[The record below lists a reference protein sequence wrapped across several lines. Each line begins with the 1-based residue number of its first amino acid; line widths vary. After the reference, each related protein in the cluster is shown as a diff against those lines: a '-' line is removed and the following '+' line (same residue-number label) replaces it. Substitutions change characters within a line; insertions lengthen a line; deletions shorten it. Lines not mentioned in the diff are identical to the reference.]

1 MALNL
6 QRRMYGTLTDGNVQ
20 ADAGQIRAFA
30 THFTALTASKL
41 AGGLI
46 DPKLVLSSVLVALGA
61 PGGLIGALVPVREAG
76 ALLPQL
82 ALAAWI
88 DRSRQRKWFWAAG
101 TAGQGIAALGMAAA
115 ALTLEGAAAGWA
127 ILGCLALLAVCRSAG
142 SASYKDV
149 LARTL
154 DKGTRGTVSG
164 LAGTIGAVG
173 VLIFAL
179 LLSFGI
185 IPGTPAAIAIVIALA
200 GALLIVAGLIFTL
213 LKEPDADVCDAAQGL
228 GGVRAVFA
236 PLRKDAQLQ
245 RYILTRTL
253 LISTA
258 LAPPFIVILSA
269 DDGDSVN
276 LGHLGVLVLAS
287 SAAAIV
293 SSYVWGRLS
302 DRSSRR
308 TLMFAGLAAAGV
320 LALAA
325 LIGTLTGGLGGP
337 YGAAGFVF
345 AAKIAY
351 EGARAGRKTHLADM
365 DAHDQRAVYTALSN
379 SILGVMLLLG
389 GGFGLLADLV
399 GPALVLGVFAS
410 MAAGG
415 ALVAAGLDEVQAD
428 AEVSES

>member
-1 MALNL
+1 VAQEL
-6 QRRMYGTLTDGNVQ
+6 QKRLYGALTDGDEQ
-20 ADAGQIRAFA
+20 AGSGQIRAFA

-41 AGGLI
+41 AGGLV
-46 DPKLVLSSVLVALGA
+46 DPKLVLSSLLVALGA
-61 PGGLIGALVPVREAG
+61 PGALVGALVPVREAG

-88 DRSRQRKWFWAAG
+88 ERSKQRKWFWAVG
-101 TAGQGIAALGMAAA
+101 SMGQGAAVLGMAAA
-115 ALTLEGAAAGWA
+115 ALTLEGAAAGWV
-127 ILGCLALLAVCRSAG
+127 ILACLAVLAICRSAG
-142 SASYKDV
+142 SASHKDI

-173 VLIFAL
+173 VLVFAL
-179 LLSFGI
+179 LLSFGV
-185 IPGTPAAIAIVIALA
+185 IPGTPSAIAAVIALA
-200 GALLIVAGLIFTL
+200 GVLLILAGLVFTRL
-213 LKEPDADVCDAAQGL
+213 DEPEADIEDMEQGL

-236 PLRKDAQLQ
+236 PLREDAQLR

-258 LAPPFIVILSA
+258 LAPPFVVMLSA
-269 DDGDSVN
+269 SQGESVS
-276 LGHLGVLVLAS
+276 LGQLGLLVLAS

-293 SSYVWGRLS
+293 SSYIWGRLS

-308 TLMFAGLAAAGV
+308 TLIFAGLSAAAV

-325 LIGTLTGGLGGP
+325 IIGTLTGGLGGSF
-337 YGAAGFVF
+337 GAAGFVF

-351 EGARAGRKTHLADM
+351 EGARAGRKTYLADM
-365 DAHDQRAVYTALSN
+365 DAHGQKAVYTALSN

-399 GPALVLGVFAS
+399 GPALVLGIFAA

-415 ALVAAGLDEVQAD
+415 ALVAVGLREVQAGAQD
-428 AEVSES
+428 D

>member
-1 MALNL
+1 MDL
-6 QRRMYGTLTDGNVQ
+6 QRRLYGALTEDDAQ
-20 ADAGQIRAFA
+20 ADAGQVRAFA
-30 THFTALTASKL
+30 THFTALTATKL
-41 AGGLI
+41 AGGLV
-46 DPKLVLSSVLVALGA
+46 DPKLVLSSLLVALGA
-61 PGGLIGALVPVREAG
+61 PGGVIGALVPVREAG

-88 DRSRQRKWFWAAG
+88 ERSRQRKWFWAAG
-101 TAGQGIAALGMAAA
+101 AVGQGIAALGMVAA
-115 ALTLEGAAAGWA
+115 ALTLDGVAAGWA

-173 VLIFAL
+173 VLIFAIM
-179 LLSFGI
+179 LSVGI
-185 IPGTPAAIAIVIALA
+185 IPGTPAAIAMVIAVA
-200 GALLIVAGLIFTL
+200 GGLLIAAGLIFTWL
-213 LKEPDADVCDAAQGL
+213 QEPEAEVGDASQGL
-228 GGVRAVFA
+228 GGLRAVFA
-236 PLRKDAQLQ
+236 PLRKDAQLR
-245 RYILTRTL
+245 RYIMTRTL

-258 LAPPFIVILSA
+258 LAPPFVVMLSA
-269 DDGDSVN
+269 GQGDSIN
-276 LGHLGVLVLAS
+276 LGHLGLLVLAS

-293 SSYVWGRLS
+293 SSYIWGRLS
-302 DRSSRR
+302 DRSSRQ
-308 TLMFAGLAAAGV
+308 TLMFAGIAAAAV

-325 LIGTLTGGLGGP
+325 VVGMLTGDLGGA

-365 DAHDQRAVYTALSN
+365 DAHGQKAIYTALSN

-389 GGFGLLADLV
+389 GLFGLMADIA
-399 GPALVLGVFAS
+399 GPALVLGVFAA

-415 ALVAAGLDEVQAD
+415 ALVAVGLDEVQAD
-428 AEVSES
+428 TT

>member
-1 MALNL
+1 M
-6 QRRMYGTLTDGNVQ
+6 QRLLYSTLTGGNGHASSDQ
-20 ADAGQIRAFA
+20 NRAFA
-30 THFTALTASKL
+30 THFSALTASKL
-41 AGGLI
+41 AGGLV
-46 DPKLVLSSVLVALGA
+46 DPKLVLSALLVALGA
-61 PGGLIGALVPVREAG
+61 PGGFVGALVPVREAG

-88 DRSRQRKWFWAAG
+88 ERSRQRKWFWAAG
-101 TAGQGIAALGMAAA
+101 AAGQGVAALGMAAT
-115 ALTLEGAAAGWA
+115 ALLLEGSVAGWG
-127 ILGCLALLAVCRSAG
+127 ILACLALLAVCRSAG

-164 LAGTIGAVG
+164 LAGTLGAVG
-173 VLIFAL
+173 VLGVAV
-179 LLSFGI
+179 LLSVRI
-185 IPGTPAAIAIVIALA
+185 IPGTPSAIAVVIALA
-200 GALLIVAGLIFTL
+200 GVLWIVAGLIFARL
-213 LKEPDADVCDAAQGL
+213 DEPEAQTGNADQGL
-228 GGVRAVFA
+228 GGLRAVFA
-236 PLRKDAQLQ
+236 PLRRDAQLR

-258 LAPPFIVILSA
+258 LAPPFVVMLAGSQG
-269 DDGDSVN
+269 DGIN
-276 LGHLGVLVLAS
+276 LGHLGLLVLAS

-302 DRSSRR
+302 DRSSRL
-308 TLMFAGLAAAGV
+308 TLMFAGVAAAGV

-325 LIGTLTGGLGGP
+325 AVGTLTGGLGGP
-337 YGAAGFVF
+337 FGAAGFVF

-365 DAHDQRAVYTALSN
+365 QAHGQKAVYTALSN

-389 GGFGLLADLV
+389 GGFGLLADAA
-399 GPALVLGVFAS
+399 GPALVLGVFAV

-415 ALVAAGLDEVQAD
+415 ALVALGLDEVQQASGD
-428 AEVSES
+428 

>member
-6 QRRMYGTLTDGNVQ
+6 QRRLYGSLTEDDAQ
-20 ADAGQIRAFA
+20 ADAGQIRAFF

-41 AGGLI
+41 AGGLV

-61 PGGLIGALVPVREAG
+61 PGGLVGALVPVREAG

-101 TAGQGIAALGMAAA
+101 AAGQGVAALGMAAA
-115 ALTLEGAAAGWA
+115 ALTLDGAAAGWA
-127 ILGCLALLAVCRSAG
+127 ILGCLAFLAVCRSAG

-149 LARTL
+149 LSRTL

-185 IPGTPAAIAIVIALA
+185 IPGTPAAIACVIAAA
-200 GALLIVAGLIFTL
+200 GGLLIVAGLIFTL
-213 LKEPDADVCDAAQGL
+213 LKEPEADIGDATQGL
-228 GGVRAVFA
+228 GGLRAIFA
-236 PLRKDAQLQ
+236 PLRKDAQLRQ
-245 RYILTRTL
+245 YILTRTL

-258 LAPPFIVILSA
+258 LAPPFVVMLSA
-269 DDGDSVN
+269 GDGESVN
-276 LGHLGVLVLAS
+276 LGHLGLLVLAS

-308 TLMFAGLAAAGV
+308 TLMFAGMAAAGV

-365 DAHDQRAVYTALSN
+365 DAHDQRAIYTALSN

-389 GGFGLLADLV
+389 GGFGLLADLF
-399 GPALVLGVFAS
+399 GPALVLGVFAA

-415 ALVAAGLDEVQAD
+415 ALLAAGLDEVQAD
-428 AEVSES
+428 AKSG

>member
-1 MALNL
+1 MAPNL
-6 QRRMYGTLTDGNVQ
+6 QRRFYRMLTDDNGHIS
-20 ADAGQIRAFA
+20 AGQIRAFG
-30 THFTALTASKL
+30 THFSALTASKL
-41 AGGLI
+41 AGGLV
-46 DPKLVLSSVLVALGA
+46 DPKLVLSALLVALGA
-61 PGGLIGALVPVREAG
+61 PGGLVGALVPVREAG

-88 DRSRQRKWFWAAG
+88 ERSRHRKWFWAAG
-101 TAGQGIAALGMAAA
+101 AIGQGIAALGMAVS
-115 ALTLEGAAAGWA
+115 ALFFEGAAAGWM
-127 ILGCLALLAVCRSAG
+127 ILAFLSLLAVCRAAG

-173 VLIFAL
+173 VLGFAI
-179 LLSFGI
+179 LLSVGI
-185 IPGTPAAIAIVIALA
+185 IPGTPSTIAIVIALA
-200 GALLIVAGLIFTL
+200 GALWIVAGLIFARL
-213 LKEPDADVCDAAQGL
+213 DEPTAQTDDARQGL
-228 GGVRAVFA
+228 GGLRAVFA
-236 PLRKDAQLQ
+236 PLRKDAQLR

-258 LAPPFIVILSA
+258 LAPPFVVMLSA
-269 DDGDSVN
+269 SASDSIN
-276 LGHLGVLVLAS
+276 LGHLGLLVLAS

-308 TLMFAGLAAAGV
+308 TLMFAGMAAAGV

-325 LIGTLTGGLGGP
+325 AVGSLTGSLGGP
-337 YGAAGFVF
+337 YGAAAFVF

-365 DAHDQRAVYTALSN
+365 QAHGQKAVYTALSN
-379 SILGVMLLLG
+379 SILGGMLLLG
-389 GGFGLLADLV
+389 GGFGLLADVV
-399 GPALVLGVFAS
+399 GPAMVLGVFAA
-410 MAAGG
+410 MAACG
-415 ALVAAGLDEVQAD
+415 ALVALGLDEVQ
-428 AEVSES
+428 E

>member
-1 MALNL
+1 MTPQL
-6 QRRMYGTLTDGNVQ
+6 QRRLYGALTDGDAQ
-20 ADAGQIRAFA
+20 AGSRQIRAFV
-30 THFTALTASKL
+30 THFSALTASKL
-41 AGGLI
+41 AGGLL

-61 PGGLIGALVPVREAG
+61 PGGLVGALVPVREAG

-82 ALAAWI
+82 ALAGWI
-88 DRSRQRKWFWAAG
+88 ERTGQRKWFWAVGAV
-101 TAGQGIAALGMAAA
+101 GQGIAALGMAVA
-115 ALTLEGAAAGWA
+115 ALTLDGSAAGWA
-127 ILGCLALLAVCRSAG
+127 ILACLAVLAVCRSAG

-149 LARTL
+149 LARTV

-164 LAGTIGAVG
+164 LAGTIGSIG
-173 VLIFAL
+173 VFAFAI
-179 LLSFGI
+179 LLSVGI
-185 IPGTPAAIAIVIALA
+185 IPGKPSAIAAVIVVA
-200 GALLIVAGLIFTL
+200 GALLIAAGLIFARL
-213 LKEPDADVCDAAQGL
+213 DEPEAEVGDIDHGL
-228 GGVRAVFA
+228 GGLRAIFA
-236 PLRKDAQLQ
+236 PLRKDAQLR

-258 LAPPFIVILSA
+258 LAPPFVVMLAAS
-269 DDGDSVN
+269 DGKSVT
-276 LGHLGVLVLAS
+276 LGHLGLLVLAS
-287 SAAAIV
+287 SVAAVV

-325 LIGTLTGGLGGP
+325 TVGTLTGGLGGP
-337 YGAAGFVF
+337 FGAAGFVF
-345 AAKIAY
+345 AAKIVY

-365 DAHDQRAVYTALSN
+365 DANGQKAIYTALSN

-399 GPALVLGVFAS
+399 GPALVLGVFAA

-415 ALVAAGLDEVQAD
+415 ALVAMGLAEVQQD
-428 AEVSES
+428 AQ

>member
-1 MALNL
+1 MAMDL
-6 QRRMYGTLTDGNVQ
+6 QRRLYGALTEDDAQ
-20 ADAGQIRAFA
+20 ADAGQVRAFA
-30 THFTALTASKL
+30 THFTALTATKL
-41 AGGLI
+41 AGGLV
-46 DPKLVLSSVLVALGA
+46 DPKLVLSSLLVALGA
-61 PGGLIGALVPVREAG
+61 PGGVIGALVPVREAG

-88 DRSRQRKWFWAAG
+88 ERSRQRKWFWAAG
-101 TAGQGIAALGMAAA
+101 AVGQGIAALGMAAA
-115 ALTLEGAAAGWA
+115 ALTLDGAAAGWA
-127 ILGCLALLAVCRSAG
+127 ILGCLALLAICRSAG
-142 SASYKDV
+142 SASHKDV

-173 VLIFAL
+173 VLIFAI
-179 LLSFGI
+179 LLSVGI
-185 IPGTPAAIAIVIALA
+185 IPGTPAAIAMVIAVA
-200 GALLIVAGLIFTL
+200 GGLLIAAGLIFTC
-213 LKEPDADVCDAAQGL
+213 LKEPEADTGDAGHGL
-228 GGVRAVFA
+228 GGLRAVFA
-236 PLRKDAQLQ
+236 PLRKDAQLR

-258 LAPPFIVILSA
+258 LAPPFVVMLSA
-269 DDGDSVN
+269 GQGDSIN
-276 LGHLGVLVLAS
+276 LGHLGLLVLAS

-293 SSYVWGRLS
+293 SSYIWGRLS

-308 TLMFAGLAAAGV
+308 TLMFSGIAAAVV

-325 LIGTLTGGLGGP
+325 VVGMSAGDLGGA

-365 DAHDQRAVYTALSN
+365 DAHGQKAIYTALSN

-389 GGFGLLADLV
+389 GLFGLLADIA
-399 GPALVLGVFAS
+399 GPAPVLGVFAA

-415 ALVAAGLDEVQAD
+415 AMVAMGLDEVQAD
-428 AEVSES
+428 AA

>member
-1 MALNL
+1 MQKRLYGALTEGDE
-6 QRRMYGTLTDGNVQ
+6 RTGS
-20 ADAGQIRAFA
+20 GQVRAFA

-41 AGGLI
+41 AGGLV
-46 DPKLVLSSVLVALGA
+46 DPKLVLSSLLVALGA
-61 PGGLIGALVPVREAG
+61 PGALVGALVPVREAG

-88 DRSRQRKWFWAAG
+88 ERSRQRKWFWAFGA
-101 TAGQGIAALGMAAA
+101 AGQGVAVLGMSAA

-127 ILGCLALLAVCRSAG
+127 ILTFLAVLAVCRSAG

-185 IPGTPAAIAIVIALA
+185 IPGTPQAIAVVIALA
-200 GALLIVAGLIFTL
+200 GALLILAGLVFSL
-213 LKEPDADVCDAAQGL
+213 LNEPQADVQDKQQGL

-236 PLRKDAQLQ
+236 PLREDGQLR
-245 RYILTRTL
+245 RYIATRTL

-258 LAPPFIVILSA
+258 LAPPFVVMLSA
-269 DDGDSVN
+269 SQGDSVS
-276 LGHLGVLVLAS
+276 LGQLGLLVLAS

-308 TLMFAGLAAAGV
+308 TLMFAGMAAAAVLGLAAVVGLV
-320 LALAA
+320 S
-325 LIGTLTGGLGGP
+325 GGLGGAF
-337 YGAAGFVF
+337 GAAGFVF
-345 AAKIAY
+345 VAKIAY
-351 EGARAGRKTHLADM
+351 EGARAGRKTYLADM
-365 DAHDQRAVYTALSN
+365 DAHGQKAVYTALSN

-399 GPALVLGVFAS
+399 GPAPVLGIFAA

-415 ALVAAGLDEVQAD
+415 ALVAAGLREVQAGAQD
-428 AEVSES
+428 R